1 MSAGAI
7 EVVDLLARWVH
18 LIAGIMWI
26 GNSFL
31 WNWMDRNL
39 ESPHT
44 DARSITPS
52 PTGSIWLL
60 HSGAFYYAEKTLLA
74 GAPMPA
80 RLHWFRWQ
88 AYTTWWTGLALLI
101 TVYWV
106 GGRAALTDP
115 GVAALTHGTAVAVGA
130 GGIIL
135 GLLIYEFAHRV
146 LAPRSIALAT
156 AFWLTGLTAISFV
169 FTELL
174 SGRAALLHVGA
185 MIGTLMAGNVV
196 FTIMPAQRELV
207 ASVGA
212 PPSAAGA
219 GSTAS
224 ARAKR
229 VSIDNNY
236 FVFPVI
242 LLMMTSHYSAL
253 YGQPRVWIPLAIIVA
268 GGAGARHLLNIRF
281 AFAPWKP
288 ALTATIVLTAGALYA
303 SVVFSRSAP
312 PTLAVETGPVEF
324 ADVRHL
330 IDRRCSSCHASEPS
344 DLTFGI
350 APGGVRFDSPEQIV
364 AMAARIQQRVVADQ
378 TMPPA
383 NKTLMTAAERDL
395 LRRWIA
401 EGARLNSVP
410 TAAVQLPR

>member
-1 MSAGAI
+1 MSAGSI
-7 EVVDLLARWVH
+7 EIIDLVARWVH

-39 ESPHT
+39 EPPGAG
-44 DARSITPS
+44 ARAMTPE

-88 AYTTWWTGLALLI
+88 AYTTWWTGLVLLI
-101 TVYWV
+101 AVYWL

-115 GVAALTHGTAVAVGA
+115 AVADLSQGAAVAVGA
-130 GGIIL
+130 GGIVL
-135 GLLIYEFAHRV
+135 GWMIYEAAHRV
-146 LAPRSIALAT
+146 LAPRSAALAA
-156 AFWLTGLTAISFV
+156 AFWLTGLAAISFA

-174 SGRAALLHVGA
+174 SGRAALMHVGA

-212 PPSAAGA
+212 PPGADIA
-219 GSTAS
+219 GSAAS

-242 LLMMTSHYSAL
+242 ALMMTSHFSAL
-253 YGQPRVWIPLAIIVA
+253 YGQPRAWIPLAIILA
-268 GGAGARHLLNIRF
+268 GGALTRHLLNIRF
-281 AFAPWKP
+281 SFAAWKP
-288 ALTATIVLTAGALYA
+288 ALTGAIALTVGALYA

-312 PTLAVETGPVEF
+312 TATPLATGPVEF
-324 ADVRHL
+324 ADVRHV

-344 DLTFGI
+344 DLTFGV
-350 APGGVRFDSPEQIV
+350 APGGVRFDTPEQIV
-364 AMAARIQQRVVADQ
+364 ALAARIQQRAVVDQ
-378 TMPPA
+378 TMPSA
-383 NKTLMTAAERDL
+383 NKTRMTAAERDL

-401 EGARLNSVP
+401 EGAQLP
-410 TAAVQLPR
+410 GAQLPR